1 MLVARNI
8 LLVLHIISAGIWIA
22 QFPLEI
28 IFRQMRKKAEGT
40 PAELTILTT
49 MLQLLGG
56 MGQIGGMGVLITGL
70 GLIGVSG
77 LGFLGLGAPTPAWL
91 FIKQVIYLILL
102 AMVFTLIRSASEKM
116 EVALEKAQAS
126 NGVVTP
132 EIRSL
137 TDRVSQIALA
147 HNALVLVNIV
157 LAVWKMP
164 Q

>member
-22 QFPLEI
+22 QFPVEI
-28 IFRQMRKKAEGT
+28 FFRRMRKQAEGT
-40 PAELTILTT
+40 PRELTILTT
-49 MLQLLGG
+49 MLQLMGG

-77 LGFLGLGAPTPAWL
+77 LGFLGLGAPTPTWL

-116 EVALEKAQAS
+116 GVALEKAQTS